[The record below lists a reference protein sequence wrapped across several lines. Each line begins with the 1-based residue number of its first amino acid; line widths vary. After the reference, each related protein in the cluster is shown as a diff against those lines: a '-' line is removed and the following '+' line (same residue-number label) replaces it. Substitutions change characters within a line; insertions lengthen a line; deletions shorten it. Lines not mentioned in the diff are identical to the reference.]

1 MSVAVPLP
9 FKWLSLFPVAPL
21 SPIPIKSYVSRV
33 VPEVV
38 LTADDEMQT
47 KSVDYG
53 KLTALLIESVKEL
66 GKVVNNE
73 MQDLK
78 KEIATLNAIVQIN
91 KED

>member
-1 MSVAVPLP
+1 MH
-9 FKWLSLFPVAPL
+9 F
-21 SPIPIKSYVSRV
+21 IVSQSRSKEVEKV

-66 GKVVNNE
+66 GEVVNNE
-73 MQDLK
+73 MQELK
-78 KEIATLNAIVQIN
+78 KEIATLNSIIKIN
-91 KED
+91 KEN